1 MLFSLAIFL
10 LSLLPL
16 MESFRYMPE
25 HVFTLDVSLI
35 CQPKDVR
42 LPLNAV
48 VQVWEA
54 DTITRDDF
62 IGKTAVDNGR
72 SFQFVFRHEEF
83 GEVSPYMILFHD
95 CFPGV
100 IQDRCYA
107 RTEFHFAEPEQLGS
121 TLYLNVDLLAQKTD
135 LICEHGYPFKRVPPQ
150 LQDAANLPDDQEE
163 RPLVVQPTP
172 ADFPLDE
179 KNAIMKR

>member
-1 MLFSLAIFL
+1 
-10 LSLLPL
+10 

-35 CQPKDVR
+35 CQPRDVR

-62 IGKTAVDNGR
+62 IGKTA
-72 SFQFVFRHEEF
+72 EF

-150 LQDAANLPDDQEE
+150 LQDAANLPDDQGGAAARRSAHPCGLSARREE
-163 RPLVVQPTP
+163 RDHEAVTL
-172 ADFPLDE
+172 AFE
-179 KNAIMKR
+179 R